1 MKSDVDKI
9 LIITVQEAAVNNKL
23 KQTADPEMF
32 YTGLQK
38 KMMMNNRLH
47 NGPRGC
53 AQKRQLKKILEIK

>member
-23 KQTADPEMF
+23 KQVADPELF
-32 YTGLQK
+32 YNGLQK
-38 KMMMNNRLH
+38 KMMMNNRLY
-47 NGPRGC
+47 NDPRGC